1 MLLLLLLLLML
12 MMMMLLACLQSP
24 TTYLEPSMLFRAS
37 APQLSSW
44 GREMSLVSDSQAA
57 TCVFDV
63 FPVGSMLSNCSPLYS
78 AMLGVSC
85 VRIRLNCRRL
95 FTKTTAAAPC
105 QQLIKYLVR
114 ARALCLS
121 RMLGIATRLSCTC
134 CIRLCPSRASEPA
147 APHLGRD
154 QGDAHCSRTC
164 PFQRVKCWSLRC
176 TLSLT
181 HRLHRLAAL
190 LPSINRYRYQNT
202 TLSFCLPALSLSLFV
217 VRTRLVCNFLLFAR
231 VA

>member
-1 MLLLLLLLLML
+1 
-12 MMMMLLACLQSP
+12 
-24 TTYLEPSMLFRAS
+24 
-37 APQLSSW
+37 
-44 GREMSLVSDSQAA
+44 
-57 TCVFDV
+57 
-63 FPVGSMLSNCSPLYS
+63 
-78 AMLGVSC
+78 MLGVSC

-202 TLSFCLPALSLSLFV
+202 TLSFLLACSLSLSLCRTHTFGMQLFV
-217 VRTRLVCNFLLFAR
+217 VRSRCLTVGGDGCTCVCRSTCTCTFILYSSCAFSTAPSSSSPSSPLLRTLQEWVSVSKERSAR
-231 VA
+231 PHQAPSLGY